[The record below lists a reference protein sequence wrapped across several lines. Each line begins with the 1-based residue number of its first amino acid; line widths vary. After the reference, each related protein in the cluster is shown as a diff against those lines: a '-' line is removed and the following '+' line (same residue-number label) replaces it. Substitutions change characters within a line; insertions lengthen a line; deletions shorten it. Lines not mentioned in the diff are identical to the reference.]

1 MCKVLNKRI
10 HGIPQGAIYIGR
22 PSIWGNPFVIGKDG
36 QRDDV
41 IAKYETWL
49 LGNGQ
54 LVDQL
59 AALAGKDLVCWCAP
73 ARCHGD
79 VLVRL
84 ANQPPNST
92 MSALQ
97 KGRGLRPLFCACVE
111 AAPGAS
117 SPHRRPH
124 FVLPTEQRGDA
135 TRVGFAG
142 HS

>member
-10 HGIPQGAIYIGR
+10 HGVPRGAVYIGR

-36 QRDDV
+36 PRDDV

-49 LGNGQ
+49 LGNGK

-84 ANQPPNST
+84 ANKPPN
-92 MSALQ
+92 
-97 KGRGLRPLFCACVE
+97 
-111 AAPGAS
+111 
-117 SPHRRPH
+117 
-124 FVLPTEQRGDA
+124 
-135 TRVGFAG
+135 
-142 HS
+142 

>member
-10 HGIPQGAIYIGR
+10 HGIPRGAVYIGR

-36 QRDDV
+36 SRDDV

-49 LGNGQ
+49 LGNRK

-84 ANQPPNST
+84 ANKPPN
-92 MSALQ
+92 
-97 KGRGLRPLFCACVE
+97 
-111 AAPGAS
+111 
-117 SPHRRPH
+117 
-124 FVLPTEQRGDA
+124 
-135 TRVGFAG
+135 
-142 HS
+142 

>member
-1 MCKVLNKRI
+1 MLNKRI
-10 HGIPQGAIYIGR
+10 HGVPRGAVYIGR

-36 QRDDV
+36 SRDDV

-59 AALAGKDLVCWCAP
+59 AALAGKDLVCWWAP

-84 ANQPPNST
+84 ANKPSN
-92 MSALQ
+92 
-97 KGRGLRPLFCACVE
+97 
-111 AAPGAS
+111 
-117 SPHRRPH
+117 
-124 FVLPTEQRGDA
+124 
-135 TRVGFAG
+135 
-142 HS
+142 

>member
-1 MCKVLNKRI
+1 MCMVLNKRI
-10 HGIPQGAIYIGR
+10 HGVSPGAVYIGR

-36 QRDDV
+36 SRDDV

-49 LGNGQ
+49 LGNGE

-84 ANQPPNST
+84 ANKPPN
-92 MSALQ
+92 
-97 KGRGLRPLFCACVE
+97 
-111 AAPGAS
+111 
-117 SPHRRPH
+117 
-124 FVLPTEQRGDA
+124 
-135 TRVGFAG
+135 
-142 HS
+142 

>member
-10 HGIPQGAIYIGR
+10 HGIPRGAVYIGR

-36 QRDDV
+36 SRDDV

-49 LGNGQ
+49 LDNGK

-84 ANQPPNST
+84 ANKPPN
-92 MSALQ
+92 
-97 KGRGLRPLFCACVE
+97 
-111 AAPGAS
+111 
-117 SPHRRPH
+117 
-124 FVLPTEQRGDA
+124 
-135 TRVGFAG
+135 
-142 HS
+142 

>member
-10 HGIPQGAIYIGR
+10 HGVPRGAVYIGR
-22 PSIWGNPFVIGKDG
+22 PSIWSNPFVIGKDG
-36 QRDDV
+36 SRDDV

-49 LGNGQ
+49 LGNRK

-84 ANQPPNST
+84 ANKPSN
-92 MSALQ
+92 
-97 KGRGLRPLFCACVE
+97 
-111 AAPGAS
+111 
-117 SPHRRPH
+117 
-124 FVLPTEQRGDA
+124 
-135 TRVGFAG
+135 
-142 HS
+142 

>member
-1 MCKVLNKRI
+1 VCKVLNKRI
-10 HGIPQGAIYIGR
+10 HGTPQGEIYIGR

-54 LVDQL
+54 FVDQL

-84 ANQPPNST
+84 ANKPPN
-92 MSALQ
+92 
-97 KGRGLRPLFCACVE
+97 
-111 AAPGAS
+111 
-117 SPHRRPH
+117 
-124 FVLPTEQRGDA
+124 
-135 TRVGFAG
+135 
-142 HS
+142 

>member
-10 HGIPQGAIYIGR
+10 HGIPRGAVYIGR

-36 QRDDV
+36 SRDDV

-49 LGNGQ
+49 LGNGK

-59 AALAGKDLVCWCAP
+59 ATLAGKDLVCWCAP

-84 ANQPPNST
+84 ANKSPN
-92 MSALQ
+92 
-97 KGRGLRPLFCACVE
+97 
-111 AAPGAS
+111 
-117 SPHRRPH
+117 
-124 FVLPTEQRGDA
+124 
-135 TRVGFAG
+135 
-142 HS
+142 